1 MKINELI
8 VAMNSLQWDIET
20 FKKLKAN
27 DIDYYAEAIE
37 NVQELLLNLDRQL
50 KPLAMMVLRT
60 GAEKFCLAD
69 TGAKGYIQLT
79 PEETEKV

>member
-20 FKKLKAN
+20 FKKLRAN

-37 NVQELLLNLDRQL
+37 NIQELLLNLDRQL
-50 KPLAMMVLRT
+50 KTSRND
-60 GAEKFCLAD
+60 GIKNR
-69 TGAKGYIQLT
+69 G
-79 PEETEKV
+79 